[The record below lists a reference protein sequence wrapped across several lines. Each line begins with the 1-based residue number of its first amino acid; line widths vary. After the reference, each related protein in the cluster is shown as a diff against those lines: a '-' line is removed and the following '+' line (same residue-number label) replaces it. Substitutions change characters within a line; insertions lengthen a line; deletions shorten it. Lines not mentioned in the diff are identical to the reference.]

1 MRFEIEELKD
11 KKLLEL
17 QEIAQTLEIQKF
29 KQLKKTELIE
39 QILGIQAAKETPLD
53 IRGSV
58 TIIKKET
65 NYTHKV

>member
-29 KQLKKTELIE
+29 KQLACSSITRKEDLKTTKLT
-39 QILGIQAAKETPLD
+39 GGRA
-53 IRGSV
+53 
-58 TIIKKET
+58 
-65 NYTHKV
+65 N